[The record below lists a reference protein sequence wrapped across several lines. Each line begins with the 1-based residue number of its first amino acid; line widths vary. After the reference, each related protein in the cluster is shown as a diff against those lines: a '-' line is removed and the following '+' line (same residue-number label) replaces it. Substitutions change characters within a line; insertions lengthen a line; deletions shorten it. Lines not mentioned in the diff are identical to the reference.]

1 MTRLLILGSSIAAGY
16 KAYTFAIPK
25 GRSIIFIINI
35 VSYNEKEAHPWKIK
49 VDDYGYVFLN
59 RNGCCTEQV
68 CNVFSLTN
76 YSHT

>member
-49 VDDYGYVFLN
+49 VDDYGYDF
-59 RNGCCTEQV
+59 
-68 CNVFSLTN
+68 FKP
-76 YSHT
+76 